1 MGKDLKALLD
11 SHLASKEEAEDHKG
25 KLGPSCRRHME
36 AVTGL
41 EIEMKTIS
49 DQHFRGVWRQEATTS
64 KWRRGPRS
72 KQAVEQS
79 VGPQKLT
86 RGQQPVSLA
95 VCNLNLTSLPLA
107 QLFNFFEV

>member
-1 MGKDLKALLD
+1 MGCGQGLRAWGLSTTAWMGLSSSPVLMGKDLKALLD

-64 KWRRGPRS
+64 K
-72 KQAVEQS
+72 
-79 VGPQKLT
+79 
-86 RGQQPVSLA
+86 
-95 VCNLNLTSLPLA
+95 
-107 QLFNFFEV
+107 